1 MGAKALSERDN
12 WQMGARQTGDYGENT
27 FSKLLA
33 LHLPE
38 NYEVYLKPDKLQL
51 YTGGKGIILDSLVVN
66 RDTGKCLFIEKKTG
80 NNGGNAHERVYKFLS
95 QGLRSVVREK
105 YNTCENPFFLVF
117 SGDTFQR
124 TKYQDEIFLL
134 LEGENYAIMDHD
146 YGNIEEVARQITE
159 IV

>member
-1 MGAKALSERDN
+1 
-12 WQMGARQTGDYGENT
+12 MGARQTGDYGENT

-95 QGLRSVVREK
+95 QGLRSVVGEK

-124 TKYQDEIFLL
+124 TKYQDEISLL